1 MSHRTPPPIV
11 IRLLEFTL
19 SEKARDALV
28 GDLIEESALRARAS
42 SRASTAWWCC
52 WQVARSIPL
61 MLWSELRRRRS
72 LSTVGVALGVYVFA
86 SVLEFVSTTA
96 ISNLFRPDA
105 GLAYAL
111 GAVVGLATMVLGG
124 YVAAAVRDGAAPTLA
139 GIILIVVIVLFVTM
153 PNSAP
158 FWYGVTFLIAGP
170 VAALAGGWLNATR
183 RSWRTRRSA

>member
-1 MSHRTPPPIV
+1 MSRRTPPPIA
-11 IRLLEFTL
+11 IRLLEFVL
-19 SEKARDALV
+19 SEKARDAIV
-28 GDLIEESALRARAS
+28 GDLIEEFAFRARAS
-42 SRASTAWWCC
+42 SRASATWW

-72 LSTVGVALGVYVFA
+72 LSTLGVALAVYVLA

-96 ISNLFRPDA
+96 ISNLFHPDA

-124 YVAAAVRDGAAPTLA
+124 YLAAAVRDGAAPTLA

-183 RSWRTRRSA
+183 RSGRTRRSA